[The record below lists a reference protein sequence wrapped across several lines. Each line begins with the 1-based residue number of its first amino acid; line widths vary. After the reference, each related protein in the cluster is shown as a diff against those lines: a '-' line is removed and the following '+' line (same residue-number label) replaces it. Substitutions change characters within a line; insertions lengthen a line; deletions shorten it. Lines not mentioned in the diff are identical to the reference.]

1 MSTQDKTAPTDEQ
14 ILAAARAMNK
24 LAAEACG
31 VDEADHWALY
41 GNSQIIDA
49 SVILR
54 AALASTQQAEP
65 SLRKQLQRRCSE
77 WGAYWRASDSHGVEL
92 TSAQAVELLEEALG
106 VEVEIEQAEP
116 AQAAV
121 PHPGSPEASAM
132 MDSVL
137 AEYNWPTNTKN
148 AARAGYVAAA
158 RLMGVS
164 WGVKLEGGE

>member
-1 MSTQDKTAPTDEQ
+1 MSTQDKAAPTDEQ

-65 SLRKQLQRRCSE
+65 
-77 WGAYWRASDSHGVEL
+77 
-92 TSAQAVELLEEALG
+92 
-106 VEVEIEQAEP
+106 

-121 PHPGSPEASAM
+121 PPTREQEIAIKEGERIAASDRYFGARTYVLDTAANRRLFEAGF
-132 MDSVL
+132 D
-137 AEYNWPTNTKN
+137 
-148 AARAGYVAAA
+148 AA
-158 RLMGVS
+158 
-164 WGVKLEGGE
+164 WGVKLDKEQAR